1 MATGELVTELTGHRA
16 AVESVVQYF
25 PQTALESSPAP
36 MTKQSNWSVSTGET
50 VGEPLQG
57 HRECVISVAVPPD
70 GTLIASGSMDRTV
83 RI

>member
-1 MATGELVTELTGHRA
+1 MATGELVKKLTGHSNK
-16 AVESVVQYF
+16 VKSVVF
-25 PQTALESSPAP
+25 SPDG
-36 MTKQSNWSVSTGET
+36 TQIISGSRDETIRLWNVSTGET